1 MPTRGHVGIRTEAA
15 GSRLTRQGT
24 LIPAEQRAVGR
35 LGSPREWL
43 KVYTIFSMSR
53 DRPAIASS
61 APELRTPSTLKSHV
75 FQGLRDAIVSGRYR
89 PGDRLNESKIAREFG
104 ISRIPVREA
113 LMQLQEH
120 GLVMNHERRGM
131 FVTRLSEEDVQR
143 INSLRVVLEAEV
155 LKLCRLKIGKK
166 EAARLTEI
174 VARMEA
180 WTERTEMDAA
190 ALDLEFHRALW
201 ETAGNPYLTK
211 TLDALVTSL
220 FAHKALEN
228 VSADVKR
235 WILHHH
241 RALLDVALGESNI
254 EPEAAI
260 VFHLRTGYNEPER
273 FSSFGA
279 ARAPTEDTHANKS
292 RARSRKA

>member
-1 MPTRGHVGIRTEAA
+1 MSNAKSKLNQNTP
-15 GSRLTRQGT
+15 
-24 LIPAEQRAVGR
+24 
-35 LGSPREWL
+35 
-43 KVYTIFSMSR
+43 MSR
-53 DRPAIASS
+53 DRPVSASR
-61 APELRTPSTLKSHV
+61 APELRTPSTLKSHI
-75 FQGLRDAIVSGRYR
+75 FQSLRDAIVSGRYR

-143 INSLRVVLEAEV
+143 INSLRVVLEAEA
-155 LKLCRLKIGKK
+155 LKLCRLKISKK
-166 EAARLTEI
+166 DAARLTDI
-174 VARMEA
+174 VTRMEA
-180 WTERTEMDAA
+180 WTELTEMDAA
-190 ALDLEFHRALW
+190 ALDLEFHRTLW
-201 ETAGNPYLTK
+201 EATGNPYLTK
-211 TLDALVTSL
+211 ALDSLVTSL

-241 RALLDVALGESNI
+241 RALLDVALGNSNI

-260 VFHLRTGYNEPER
+260 VFHLRTGYTEPER
-273 FSSFGA
+273 FSSFGV
-279 ARAPTEDTHANKS
+279 ARAPTDEAYSNKT
-292 RARSRKA
+292 RGRPRKA

>member
-1 MPTRGHVGIRTEAA
+1 M
-15 GSRLTRQGT
+15 
-24 LIPAEQRAVGR
+24 
-35 LGSPREWL
+35 
-43 KVYTIFSMSR
+43 YTICISIEVRRELRWRLRGRPGVVESGKSKLNQNTPMSR
-53 DRPAIASS
+53 NPAVPASP
-61 APELRTPSTLKSHV
+61 APELRTPSTLKSHI
-75 FQGLRDAIVSGRYR
+75 FHGLRDAIVSGRYR

-143 INSLRVVLEAEV
+143 INSLRVVLEAEA
-155 LKLCRLKIGKK
+155 LKLCRLKISKK
-166 EAARLTEI
+166 DAARLTDI
-174 VARMEA
+174 MTRMDA

-190 ALDLEFHRALW
+190 ALDLQFHRTLW
-201 ETAGNPYLTK
+201 EAAGNPYLTK
-211 TLDALVTSL
+211 ALDSLVTSL

-241 RALLDVALGESNI
+241 RALLDVALGNSNI

-260 VFHLRTGYNEPER
+260 VFHMRTGYNEPER
-273 FSSFGA
+273 FSSFGV
-279 ARAPTEDTHANKS
+279 ARTPTEGTSSKKNRDRPR
-292 RARSRKA
+292 RA